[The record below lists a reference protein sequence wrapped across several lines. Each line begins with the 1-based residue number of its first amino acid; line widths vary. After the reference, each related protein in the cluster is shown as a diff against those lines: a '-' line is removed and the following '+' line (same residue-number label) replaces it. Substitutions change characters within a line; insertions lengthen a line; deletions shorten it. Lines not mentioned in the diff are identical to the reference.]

1 MPNPTISPAILLSPV
16 ETGYV
21 AYDPVG
27 DRLHQLNPVAA
38 LLAELCDGSRTVEDI
53 RALAGPFM
61 PDGKIAE
68 IDRWIDEAIKA
79 GLLTWQGAESA
90 AHREFSADELFGFSK
105 RLNELGKVQTAY
117 LCCKRTVELRPEK
130 SDAWYALGD
139 MAQSLGRRTEARHA
153 YETYLELRPGD
164 AEIEQILVALKDE
177 TPPPR
182 APDRCIQQIY
192 RDFASHYES
201 QMRDDLKYQG
211 PERIADMLQAVLGEH
226 RNLKVLDLGCGSGLA
241 GVSLKERASA
251 MVGVD
256 LSPEMLGLARAR
268 NIYDQLEVAE
278 ITAWLEGSADR
289 FDLIACCD
297 CLIYFGDLSPV
308 VSAAAKRLNPGGVF
322 VITTERGDRHPFHLS
337 DSGRYTH
344 HPEHL
349 REAAAAGGLMVAR
362 LDEAFLRMEY
372 GAEVIGLFAALT
384 K

>member
-1 MPNPTISPAILLSPV
+1 MPNPTISSAILLSPV

-27 DRLHQLNPVAA
+27 DKLHQLNPVAA

-61 PDGKIAE
+61 PEGKIAE
-68 IDRWIDEAIKA
+68 IDRWIDDAISA
-79 GLLTWQGAESA
+79 GLLTWEGSESA
-90 AHREFSADELFGFSK
+90 SHREFSADELFKLSK
-105 RLNELGKVQTAY
+105 RLNEWGKIQTAF
-117 LCCKRTVELRPEK
+117 LCCKRTVELRPDK

-139 MAQSLGRRTEARHA
+139 MAQSLGRRVEARRA
-153 YETYLELRPGD
+153 YEAYLGLRPGD

-201 QMRDDLKYQG
+201 QMREDLKYQG
-211 PERIADMLQAVLGEH
+211 PERIADMIQAVLAE
-226 RNLKVLDLGCGSGLA
+226 RRDLKVLDLGCGSGLA

-251 MVGVD
+251 MVGID
-256 LSPEMLGLARAR
+256 LSPEMLELARAR

-278 ITAWLEGSADR
+278 ITAWLERSTEH
-289 FDLIACCD
+289 FDLIAACD
-297 CLIYFGDLSPV
+297 CLIYFGDLRPI
-308 VSAAAKRLNPGGVF
+308 VSGAAKRLSPGGVF
-322 VITTERGDRHPFHLS
+322 VFTMERGERHPFHLS

-344 HPEHL
+344 HPEHV
-349 REAAAAGGLMVAR
+349 REAAAAGGLTVAR

-372 GAEVIGLFAALT
+372 GAEVMGLFAALT

>member
-164 AEIEQILVALKDE
+164 AEI
-177 TPPPR
+177 
-182 APDRCIQQIY
+182 QQIY

-289 FDLIACCD
+289 FALIACCD

>member
-1 MPNPTISPAILLSPV
+1 MPNPTISSAILLSPV

-27 DRLHQLNPVAA
+27 DKLHQLNPVAA

-61 PDGKIAE
+61 PEGKVAE
-68 IDRWIDEAIKA
+68 IDRWIDDAISA
-79 GLLTWQGAESA
+79 GLLTWEGSESA
-90 AHREFSADELFGFSK
+90 SHREFSADELFKLSK
-105 RLNELGKVQTAY
+105 RLNEWGKIQTAF
-117 LCCKRTVELRPEK
+117 LCCKRTVELRPDK

-139 MAQSLGRRTEARHA
+139 MAQSLGRRVEARRA
-153 YETYLELRPGD
+153 YEAYLGLRPGD

-201 QMRDDLKYQG
+201 QMREDLKYQG
-211 PERIADMLQAVLGEH
+211 PERIADMIQAVLAE
-226 RNLKVLDLGCGSGLA
+226 RRDLKVLDLGCGSGLA

-251 MVGVD
+251 MVGID
-256 LSPEMLGLARAR
+256 LSPEMLELARAR

-278 ITAWLEGSADR
+278 ITAWLERSTEH
-289 FDLIACCD
+289 FDLIAACD
-297 CLIYFGDLSPV
+297 CLIYFGDLRPI
-308 VSAAAKRLNPGGVF
+308 VSGAAKRLKPGGVF
-322 VITTERGDRHPFHLS
+322 VFTMERGERYPFHLS

-344 HPEHL
+344 HPEHV
-349 REAAAAGGLMVAR
+349 REAAAAAGLTVAR

-372 GAEVIGLFAALT
+372 GAEVMGLFAALT